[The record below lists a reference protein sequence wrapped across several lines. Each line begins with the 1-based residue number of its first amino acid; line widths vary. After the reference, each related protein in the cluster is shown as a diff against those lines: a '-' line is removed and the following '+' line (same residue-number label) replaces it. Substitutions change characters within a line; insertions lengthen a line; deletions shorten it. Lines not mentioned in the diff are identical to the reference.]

1 MSNLEK
7 NIYISNLFNFYK
19 KLLTQKQQD
28 IFYDYYYNDIGLSEI
43 SLEKGISRQAVLDSI
58 KKTENLLLEYEEKL
72 KLYSIYEKQTNL
84 IEEIQ
89 NSKNLKKLNEILKLW
104 ED

>member
-1 MSNLEK
+1 MSDLEK

-58 KKTENLLLEYEEKL
+58 KKTENLLLEYENKL
-72 KLYSIYEKQTNL
+72 KLYEIYINQTNL
-84 IEEIQ
+84 ITEIQ
-89 NSKNLKKLNEILKLW
+89 KSKNYSDIVNILKLW